1 MNLNMRLARTK
12 KNLSQAKLADIVGVS
27 RQTILLI
34 EKESFNPSLQL
45 CVSIAKALDST
56 LDELF
61 WDSKKI
67 KHEVNPHD

>member
-12 KNLSQAKLADIVGVS
+12 KNLSQAKLADLVGVS

-45 CVSIAKALDST
+45 CRSIAKALDST

-61 WDSKKI
+61 WDHNKI